1 MNEDKPK
8 FSNAFIVIP
17 AFMFTLCGCVIA
29 LTDHAL
35 AGVVIASVG
44 LLAIAWAMLTGKL
57 KLFG

>member
-1 MNEDKPK
+1 MNENKPK

-17 AFMFTLCGCVIA
+17 ALTLILCGCGVALSDYA
-29 LTDHAL
+29 LT
-35 AGVVIASVG
+35 GVIVVSIG